1 MIDASIKDL
10 SDDYERTLKGLYDRF
25 LPEMDNQQATEH
37 FKIMIKESVNASFA
51 EAMELVHR
59 FAVFIKY

>member
-1 MIDASIKDL
+1 
-10 SDDYERTLKGLYDRF
+10 
-25 LPEMDNQQATEH
+25 
-37 FKIMIKESVNASFA
+37 MIKESVNASFA